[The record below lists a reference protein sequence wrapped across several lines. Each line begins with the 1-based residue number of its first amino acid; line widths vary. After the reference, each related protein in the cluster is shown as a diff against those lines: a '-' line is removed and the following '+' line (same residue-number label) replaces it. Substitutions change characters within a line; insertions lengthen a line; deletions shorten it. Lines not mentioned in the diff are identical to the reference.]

1 MQIFVKHGDPG
12 KKVVYL
18 LLGDFSFP
26 GGLVVRQPLPP
37 WLSGT
42 AAHGCLFLPFLLVRA
57 VFVVSLPSFLVT
69 LSGLECSF
77 SSYFEVCMGWLDANV
92 C

>member
-1 MQIFVKHGDPG
+1 MEIRVKKSFICFWGIFRFRGACG
-12 KKVVYL
+12 E
-18 LLGDFSFP
+18 
-26 GGLVVRQPLPP
+26 
-37 WLSGT
+37 
-42 AAHGCLFLPFLLVRA
+42 AASSSLAIRYRSTRMSFLPFLLVRA

>member
-1 MQIFVKHGDPG
+1 M
-12 KKVVYL
+12 
-18 LLGDFSFP
+18 
-26 GGLVVRQPLPP
+26 VRQPLPP

-77 SSYFEVCMGWLDANV
+77 SSYFAEQSPGRYAILFLYIFADPNVILTNIGIQPSHANLKV
-92 C
+92 R